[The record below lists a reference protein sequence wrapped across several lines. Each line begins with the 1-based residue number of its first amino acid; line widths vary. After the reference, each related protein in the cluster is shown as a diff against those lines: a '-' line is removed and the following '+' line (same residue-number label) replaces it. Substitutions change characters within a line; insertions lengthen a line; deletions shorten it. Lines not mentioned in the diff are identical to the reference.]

1 MTPAASR
8 RKAAAGSARTARQEG
23 VGGRNAE
30 PSSLAF
36 FIFSWS
42 LACISYP
49 QGVFCKG
56 IDFYIN
62 TEYYY
67 SK

>member
-42 LACISYP
+42 QNFQSTSL
-49 QGVFCKG
+49 
-56 IDFYIN
+56 FYYKR
-62 TEYYY
+62 T
-67 SK
+67 